1 MTRQLFDKV
10 AKGRG
15 GNNYNFRLVPVTHE
29 LLAWQLRLF
38 ACAKSGVEH
47 LRSKDRVS
55 MHHAQHAQLV
65 LAAWANIGQSRRSET
80 KRASW
85 RMMSQLGW

>member
-10 AKGRG
+10 AEGRG
-15 GNNYNFRLVPVTHE
+15 GNNYNFRLVPVTHDCWRRQ

-38 ACAKSGVEH
+38 AWARSGVEH

-65 LAAWANIGQSRRSET
+65 LAAWANIQAKPQE
-80 KRASW
+80 
-85 RMMSQLGW
+85 